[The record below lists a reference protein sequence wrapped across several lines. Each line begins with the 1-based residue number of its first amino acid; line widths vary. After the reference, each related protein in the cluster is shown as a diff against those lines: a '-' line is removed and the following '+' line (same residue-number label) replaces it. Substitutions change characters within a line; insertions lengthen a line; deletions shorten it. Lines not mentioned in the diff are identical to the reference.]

1 MNVHELVSD
10 KLWSRVER
18 LLPPHPPQPE
28 GGHPWNPDRP
38 ALCGI
43 IYVLQTG
50 IGWQQL
56 PTALGCGSGSTCW
69 RRLRDWQAAGVWER
83 LHRLVL
89 DELGA
94 AGAIDWE
101 RLCVDSASLPAK
113 KGARRPA
120 RTRPTGRNRAASTT
134 W

>member
-1 MNVHELVSD
+1 MNVHDLVNDEL
-10 KLWSRVER
+10 WMRIEP
-18 LLPPHPPQPE
+18 LLPPHPPPPE

-43 IYVLQTG
+43 IYVLQSG

-56 PTALGCGSGSTCW
+56 PTALGCGCGSTCW

-83 LHRLVL
+83 LHRAVL
-89 DELGA
+89 DELGT
-94 AGAIDWE
+94 AGGIDWE
-101 RLCVDSASLPAK
+101 RLCLDSASIPAK
-113 KGARRPA
+113 RGARRPA
-120 RTRPTGRNRAASTT
+120 RTPPTGRSRAPSTA